1 MSFYLTAQHN
11 LSVGM
16 HSDSQ
21 NHYVFCQLKPIT
33 ETHNLFFSFFFSLPS
48 DFSAVIGEKHSFE
61 LSVTI
66 Y

>member
-33 ETHNLFFSFFFSLPS
+33 ETHNLFFSFFFLCQVISLPLLVRNT
-48 DFSAVIGEKHSFE
+48 ALSF
-61 LSVTI
+61 L
-66 Y
+66 